1 MRGFRP
7 HARIRDCGRAHV
19 AQSVQSNK
27 TRIVHNRINNRMKTK
42 LYLLAVSAAALSLN
56 LTIASAQVITSS
68 DVANNRAIAASPRA
82 IEVFPWLARDAT
94 KPAVTAKPSDTRAA
108 LAEVK
113 KNRAL
118 AASPRMLEQFPELG
132 RPVQP
137 LRKSTESS
145 IASTEL
151 KNRAYAASPRA
162 LEQFP
167 WLARG
172 GAAKATDK
180 TFQIAPVK

>member
-1 MRGFRP
+1 MKN
-7 HARIRDCGRAHV
+7 V
-19 AQSVQSNK
+19 
-27 TRIVHNRINNRMKTK
+27 MKTKSK

-56 LTIASAQVITSS
+56 LTTASAQLFNST
-68 DVANNRAIAASPRA
+68 DVANNHAIAASPRA
-82 IEVFPWLARDAT
+82 KEVFPWLGREAA
-94 KPAVTAKPSDTRAA
+94 KPAPAKASDLRTALT
-108 LAEVK
+108 EVK

-118 AASPRMLEQFPELG
+118 ATSPRMLEQFPELG

-145 IASTEL
+145 VASKEL

-172 GAAKATDK
+172 GAAKAGEK
-180 TFQIAPVK
+180 PFQIAPVK